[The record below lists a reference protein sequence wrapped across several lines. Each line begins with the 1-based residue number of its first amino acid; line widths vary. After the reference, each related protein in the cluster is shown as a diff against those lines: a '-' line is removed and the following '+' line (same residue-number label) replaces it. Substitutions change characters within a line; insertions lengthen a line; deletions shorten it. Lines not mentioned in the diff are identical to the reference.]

1 MITSIVI
8 VDDHDEDVAAIRHA
22 FEQHRVTNRLQR
34 FVAADEAFEFLL
46 GRGLHADDAA
56 TDRPH
61 LVLLDVESPRCG
73 GFELLERI
81 RGEPRLSRVPVVLLS
96 RERDATR
103 VARGYELGA
112 NSFVVKPLDFAK
124 LASAIRVIGLYWTL
138 LNEPPAD

>member
-22 FEQHRVTNRLQR
+22 FEQHRITHCLQR
-34 FVAADEAFEFLL
+34 FVRVDDAFEFLL
-46 GRGLHADDAA
+46 GHGLQPQAVP
-56 TDRPH
+56 DRPR

-81 RGEPRLSRVPVVLLS
+81 RREPRLSRLPVVLLS
-96 RERDATR
+96 RSRDASR

-112 NSFVVKPLDFAK
+112 NSFVVKPPECAK
-124 LASAIRVIGLYWTL
+124 LAAAIRVIGLYWV